1 MTDTLTALIGKWRS
15 EAELNDWDA
24 AHALTR
30 CADEL
35 EAALTASPVGDV
47 RVREL
52 ATEFVNYWTGDNE
65 DRRRRVGDSGGCGMC
80 GGTVHSTTCFV
91 GRFQALLTAAPVQAD
106 KETR

>member
-35 EAALTASPVGDV
+35 EATLTASPVGDE
-47 RVREL
+47 RVR
-52 ATEFVNYWTGDNE
+52 AYVQHKFDCDGGRPCGACGYYDAASAQC
-65 DRRRRVGDSGGCGMC
+65 DSHQRGPCSCGLDAM
-80 GGTVHSTTCFV
+80 
-91 GRFQALLTAAPVQAD
+91 LTAAPVQAD